1 MSIRLIILLMLPL
14 NALAETWVCA
24 FNDGSMGEYKR
35 VGNTIDGEKII
46 FEDSESFISVHT
58 QHLYAKTLIF
68 NKKKQTLSW
77 ATNDHHHRESRYQ
90 FNQCKVIK

>member
-1 MSIRLIILLMLPL
+1 MLPL
-14 NALAETWVCA
+14 NVLAETWVCA

-35 VGNTIDGEKII
+35 VDNTIDGEKII

-58 QHLYAKTLIF
+58 QHLYARTYIF
-68 NKKKQTLSW
+68 NKKNQTLSW
-77 ATNDHHHRESRYQ
+77 SSNDNHWKEGEFQ

>member
-1 MSIRLIILLMLPL
+1 MSIRLLILLMLPL

-68 NKKKQTLSW
+68 NKKNRTLSW
-77 ATNDHHHRESRYQ
+77 SSNDNHWKKGEFQ